1 MSGSVARASLGF
13 ICLTVASLSLA
24 QVPPAPEQPA
34 ASRPVLPIWSGKMPG
49 TERPASQHEST
60 MVVPYD
66 HMHIVRNVTV
76 PTMTLFLPKA
86 NPSKTAVIVVPGGG
100 FRVLAIEAE
109 GYSVAEWFSQH
120 GIAALVL
127 KYRLTQTP
135 ASDED
140 FMPSKPPAGAPGAP
154 AAPGAPMP
162 PGAPATPGPRGN
174 PMMTPLPD
182 FVERDAVAD
191 GLQAI
196 KTVRAN
202 AGKWGVSPDRILM
215 VGFSAGGVVTSGAM
229 LAQNPAERPNYVGLI
244 YGAPFGAAPTIPENT
259 PPAFLAVAQ
268 DDPLAATPE
277 IKFFNALRDAKANPE
292 LHVFR
297 TGVHGFAMMP
307 RKGTSDHWIDE
318 LYWWMES
325 FGLTKP

>member
-1 MSGSVARASLGF
+1 MPQNIARAAFG
-13 ICLTVASLSLA
+13 IACLAVVPLSLA
-24 QVPPAPEQPA
+24 QVPPVLQQPA
-34 ASRPVLPIWSGKMPG
+34 STRTVVPVWSGKMPG

-76 PTMTLFLPKA
+76 PTLTLFLPKD
-86 NPSKTAVIVVPGGG
+86 NPSKIAVIVTPGGG

-109 GYSVAEWFSQH
+109 GYSVAEWFAQH
-120 GIAALVL
+120 GIAAFVL
-127 KYRLTQTP
+127 KYRLAQTP
-135 ASDED
+135 ASDEE
-140 FMPSKPPAGAPGAP
+140 FMPSRSPPGAPGAP
-154 AAPGAPMP
+154 GATAAAGVTTAPGAP
-162 PGAPATPGPRGN
+162 GPRVN

-182 FVERDAVAD
+182 YVERDAVAD

-202 AGKWGVSPDRILM
+202 AGKWGIAPDRILM
-215 VGFSAGGVVTSGAM
+215 VGFSAGGVITSGAM
-229 LAQNPAERPNYVGLI
+229 LAENPAERPNYVGLI
-244 YGAPFGAAPTIPENT
+244 YGAPFGATPNIPENT

-292 LHVFR
+292 LHVYR
-297 TGVHGFAMMP
+297 AGAHGFAMMQ
-307 RKGTSDHWIDE
+307 RKGTSDHWIEE

>member
-1 MSGSVARASLGF
+1 MPHNIARAALG
-13 ICLTVASLSLA
+13 IVCLAVGSLSLA
-24 QVPPAPEQPA
+24 QVPPVLQQPA
-34 ASRPVLPIWSGKMPG
+34 ASRTVIPIWSGKMPG

-76 PTMTLFLPKA
+76 PTLTLFLPKN
-86 NPSKTAVIVVPGGG
+86 NPSKTAVIVTPGGG

-109 GYSVAEWFSQH
+109 GYSVAEWFTQH
-120 GIAALVL
+120 GIAAFVL

-135 ASDED
+135 ASDEE
-140 FMPSKPPAGAPGAP
+140 FMPSKPPAGA
-154 AAPGAPMP
+154 
-162 PGAPATPGPRGN
+162 PGPRGN

-182 FVERDAVAD
+182 YVERDAVAD

-202 AGKWGVSPDRILM
+202 AGKWGVAPDRVLM

-229 LAQNPAERPNYVGLI
+229 LAENPAERPNYVGLI
-244 YGAPFGAAPTIPENT
+244 YGAPFGAAPSIPENT

-292 LHVFR
+292 LHVYR
-297 TGVHGFAMMP
+297 AGVHGFAMMP